1 MLSRRKSKAD
11 ATREGEVRGRF
22 LKKEPQPFLKALVPS
37 FIRPSVCAPR
47 RSVAAAP
54 QATAQTCRPVSAE
67 NKTGGGHLVSGLRH
81 DLVRRERRGACPRH
95 GPSRTYCH
103 GQVYDVPGQEIPD
116 PVLNQEFGCG
126 DGRSKWQS
134 SGRPPTPRPLRS
146 TSFNTDEPPL
156 PSGWS
161 LAWTERGRRYYVD
174 HNTNTTHWT
183 HPLARDAC
191 WAGWDGHVRDHER
204 ADHGDR
210 RMPACKHSIVH
221 CDKSHAAQP
230 PRSTADA
237 AALPGRAVHAP
248 IVPANPYRGVSPP
261 EWLRVYAQAPCQFD
275 YKLRWELFRLPEL
288 DTYQNLLLLLFMREL
303 EAMVRSYELYRRAL
317 RTELDLRVVSRSHIN
332 FRYNSPHPMR
342 RNPLAY
348 GTKV

>member
-210 RMPACKHSIVH
+210 RMPACKHSLPGPRLMLQHCLAGLYMRLLSLQTLTVACLHLSGSASMHKHLASLTISFAGSCSGCQSWILIKTYCCCCLCVSWRPWFAHMSFTAVH
-221 CDKSHAAQP
+221 CARNWTSG
-230 PRSTADA
+230 
-237 AALPGRAVHAP
+237 LYLVH
-248 IVPANPYRGVSPP
+248 
-261 EWLRVYAQAPCQFD
+261 
-275 YKLRWELFRLPEL
+275 
-288 DTYQNLLLLLFMREL
+288 T
-303 EAMVRSYELYRRAL
+303 
-317 RTELDLRVVSRSHIN
+317 
-332 FRYNSPHPMR
+332 
-342 RNPLAY
+342 
-348 GTKV
+348 